1 MIVQFHD
8 LAFCIFFVL
17 CKFDKIGRQ
26 SDNAFG
32 AIFYLL
38 LDGIQIGCRFVQKI
52 DTASFTKLGQ
62 RSALVISW
70 YLEWAGTANGEDR
83 MFTEM
88 RLHSSNL

>member
-38 LDGIQIGCRFVQKI
+38 LDGIQIGCRFV
-52 DTASFTKLGQ
+52 
-62 RSALVISW
+62 
-70 YLEWAGTANGEDR
+70 
-83 MFTEM
+83 
-88 RLHSSNL
+88 